1 MLVKSVLP
9 KGLRLFVSLFSL
21 GLALACNS
29 SSEELRPA
37 TNSALQ
43 LEEAYRVLE
52 KGSGSSFDSEG
63 TFVFDNDND
72 FSAHYLVHQGVGIAG
87 VAPSIDFDSEKV
99 IAIHLGAKPSYAY
112 SVNIETVEYN
122 EFDEVINVSYYQVE
136 DRAEVWPAAIAH
148 PYVLLRIHDQD
159 YRVQFNR
166 LEDRSG

>member
-1 MLVKSVLP
+1 MLVTSALY
-9 KGLRLFVSLFSL
+9 KGLRFLISLFSL
-21 GLALACNS
+21 GLALACS
-29 SSEELRPA
+29 SSSDGFRPA

-63 TFVFDNDND
+63 TFVFDNGSD
-72 FSAHYLVHQGVGIAG
+72 FSAHYVIHQGVAIAG

-148 PYVLLRIHDQD
+148 PYVFLRVHDQD
-159 YRVQFNR
+159 YQVQFNR
-166 LEDRSG
+166 LEDR